1 MIDKTRAGGIMDK
14 SKQHEP
20 QQEGDGMTFGQM
32 FMSVL
37 AAALGVQSSK
47 ARQRDFTKGK
57 PSHFIMLGIAFTLT
71 FVLVIAGVANLVLY
85 LAGL

>member
-1 MIDKTRAGGIMDK
+1 MDK
-14 SKQHEP
+14 RDQHESE
-20 QQEGDGMTFGQM
+20 QDEEGMTFKQT

-37 AAALGVQSSK
+37 AGALGVQSSK

-71 FVLVIAGVANLVLY
+71 FVLVIVGVVNLVLY

>member
-1 MIDKTRAGGIMDK
+1 MNTG
-14 SKQHEP
+14 E
-20 QQEGDGMTFGQM
+20 QQDQKKEEAGMTFGQM

-57 PSHFIMLGIAFTLT
+57 PSHFIILGIGFTLA
-71 FVLVIAGVANLVLY
+71 FVLIIVGVVKLVLH
-85 LAGL
+85 LAGI

>member
-1 MIDKTRAGGIMDK
+1 MSTG
-14 SKQHEP
+14 E
-20 QQEGDGMTFGQM
+20 QQDQKKEEAGMTFGQM

-57 PSHFIMLGIAFTLT
+57 PSHFIILVIGFTLA
-71 FVLVIAGVANLVLY
+71 FVLIIVGVVKLVLH
-85 LAGL
+85 LAGI

>member
-1 MIDKTRAGGIMDK
+1 MDK
-14 SKQHEP
+14 NEQHKPKQDS
-20 QQEGDGMTFGQM
+20 DGMTFKQT

-57 PSHFIMLGIAFTLT
+57 PSHFIMLGVAFTLT
-71 FVLVIAGVANLVLY
+71 FVLIIVGVVNLVLY

>member
-1 MIDKTRAGGIMDK
+1 MSTG
-14 SKQHEP
+14 E
-20 QQEGDGMTFGQM
+20 QQDQKKEEAGMTFGQM

-57 PSHFIMLGIAFTLT
+57 PSHFIILGIGFTLA
-71 FVLVIAGVANLVLY
+71 FVLIIVGVVKLVLH
-85 LAGL
+85 LAGI